1 MNFEQ
6 VKKEYLKYLDYL
18 VKIIKTDDAD
28 LSDKDKWNKY
38 NPLSLTDFEGYFYR
52 IEENKKRSYS
62 LRHEIA
68 SE

>member
-38 NPLSLTDFEGYFYR
+38 NPLSLTDFEGYFYK
-52 IEENKKRSYS
+52 IEETKKEAT
-62 LRHEIA
+62 HCDMK
-68 SE
+68 

>member
-18 VKIIKTDDAD
+18 VEIIKTDDAD

-52 IEENKKRSYS
+52 IEEAKKEAT
-62 LRHEIA
+62 HGKMK
-68 SE
+68 

>member
-18 VKIIKTDDAD
+18 VKIIKTDDAK
-28 LSDKDKWNKY
+28 LSAEDKWNKY

-52 IEENKKRSYS
+52 IEETKKEATHWTWNSF
-62 LRHEIA
+62 
-68 SE
+68 

>member
-18 VKIIKTDDAD
+18 ADIIKTDDEK
-28 LSDKDKWNKY
+28 LSKEDKWNKY

-52 IEENKKRSYS
+52 IEVTKKEAT
-62 LRHEIA
+62 HCDMK
-68 SE
+68 